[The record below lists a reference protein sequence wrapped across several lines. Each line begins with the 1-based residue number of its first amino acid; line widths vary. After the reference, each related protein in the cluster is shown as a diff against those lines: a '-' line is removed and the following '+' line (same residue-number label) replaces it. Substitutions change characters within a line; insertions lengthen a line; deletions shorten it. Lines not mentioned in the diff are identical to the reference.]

1 MEQTTKKDSFYHYI
15 NPVCLSVGVMA
26 MAVHFEMN
34 MLDVGLWG
42 LGLWGFTGSMELH
55 KEGRI
60 TSS

>member
-1 MEQTTKKDSFYHYI
+1 MEQTTKKDTFYHYI

-26 MAVHFEMN
+26 MAMHFEMN
-34 MLDVGLWG
+34 MLYVGLWG

-55 KEGRI
+55 KEGRT